1 MSKERRS
8 QKRYVIAGLRAR
20 VREKTLFGL
29 SSKPTTREYP
39 GLDISE
45 GGMQCATTKGGVA
58 LKPQDEIL
66 LDISIPSGRNKP
78 LCVKARVVWVKI
90 SADSNLG
97 LAGLQ
102 FISPSADLQAEL
114 KVLIKQHGSDKAQTT
129 PYLLSKMQKG
139 DSLLTR
145 FKK

>member
-8 QKRYVIAGLRAR
+8 QKRYVITGLRGR

-29 SSKPTTREYP
+29 SSKPTAQEYP
-39 GLDISE
+39 CLDISE
-45 GGMQCATTKGGVA
+45 GGVQFAITKGG
-58 LKPQDEIL
+58 LKAQDEIL

-78 LCVKARVVWVKI
+78 ICVKARVLWVKL
-90 SADSNLG
+90 SPDSNFG

-102 FISPSADLQAEL
+102 FISPSAEQQAEL
-114 KVLIKQHGSDKAQTT
+114 KMLIGKHGSDKEQTT

-139 DSLLTR
+139 DSLLPR
-145 FKK
+145 FRKQ

>member
-8 QKRYVIAGLRAR
+8 QKRYVITGLRGR

-29 SSKPTTREYP
+29 SSKPTAQEYP
-39 GLDISE
+39 CLDISE
-45 GGMQCATTKGGVA
+45 GGVQFAITKGG
-58 LKPQDEIL
+58 LKAQDEIL

-78 LCVKARVVWVKI
+78 ICVKARVLWVKL
-90 SADSNLG
+90 STDSNFG

-102 FISPSADLQAEL
+102 FVSPSPDLQAEL
-114 KVLIKQHGSDKAQTT
+114 KMLIGKHGSDKEQTT

-139 DSLLTR
+139 DSLLPR
-145 FKK
+145 FRR